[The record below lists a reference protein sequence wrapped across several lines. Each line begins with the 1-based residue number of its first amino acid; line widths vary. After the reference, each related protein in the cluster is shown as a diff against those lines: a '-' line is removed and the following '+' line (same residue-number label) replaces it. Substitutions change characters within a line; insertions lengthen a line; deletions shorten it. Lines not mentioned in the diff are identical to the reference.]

1 MQFNLRR
8 VPLFKD
14 KDGNIVLDDTS
25 SLFALPVYRTF
36 DSLPEVAT
44 WARANQFEV
53 VRDDNVL
60 GFYLRRADEQGDYLD
75 ILIPDI
81 DVTSAD
87 AAINDFPWLNG
98 MITAMKAWQEEM
110 GDEE

>member
-14 KDGNIVLDDTS
+14 KEGNIVLNDTS
-25 SLFALPVYRTF
+25 SLFSLPVYRSF

-44 WARANQFEV
+44 WARANRFEV
-53 VRDDNVL
+53 CRDDNVL

-81 DVTSAD
+81 GTTIVDG
-87 AAINDFPWLNG
+87 AICDNPTVNAVV
-98 MITAMKAWQEEM
+98 TAMKSWKLEM
-110 GDEE
+110 EGEK